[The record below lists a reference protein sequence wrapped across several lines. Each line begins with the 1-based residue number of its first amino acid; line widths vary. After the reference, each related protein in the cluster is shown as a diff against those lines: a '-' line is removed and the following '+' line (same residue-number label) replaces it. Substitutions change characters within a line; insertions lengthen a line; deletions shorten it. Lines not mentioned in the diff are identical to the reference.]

1 MPAPT
6 HPHIFWKELVPG
18 GNHWSG
24 LVRRGT
30 QLRFSDQN
38 GGANVSLSL
47 YNREEKLER
56 LNIPDT
62 LKGQHTAFLT
72 KGNVLYSDMGRVLC
86 SVVEDS
92 VGWHDALC
100 GPSDDFDIAARYG
113 TRTYAQAR
121 NEMFRSGRTG
131 LLIELG
137 KWGLGKRD
145 LGMTANLFSKVVVQ
159 EGGSL
164 QFQPNHPRAGDFVV
178 LRVEMDCLLA
188 LSTAPHRLDPK
199 AGYSPA
205 SVELQ
210 LERAAPVEANDL
222 CRTSCPQN
230 ERAFENTE
238 RFYAG
243 A

>member
-1 MPAPT
+1 MT
-6 HPHIFWKELVPG
+6 ETFWKEVVPG

-24 LVRRGT
+24 IVRRGT
-30 QLRFSDQN
+30 QLRFTDGG

-47 YNREEKLER
+47 YNREEKIER

-72 KGNVLYSDMGRVLC
+72 TGRVLYSDMGRVMC
-86 SVVEDS
+86 SFIEDS

-100 GPSDDFDIAARYG
+100 GPCDDADIESRYG
-113 TRTYAQAR
+113 KRTYAQAR
-121 NEMFRSGRTG
+121 NEMFRSGRDG

-145 LGMTANLFSKVVVQ
+145 LGATVNLFSKVSVE
-159 EGGSL
+159 EGGNL
-164 QFQPNHPRAGDFVV
+164 VFHPNNSRAGDNVV
-178 LRVEMDCLLA
+178 LRFEMDCLLA
-188 LSTAPHRLDPK
+188 LSAAPHRLDPK
-199 AGYSPA
+199 PDYAPSG
-205 SVELQ
+205 VELR
-210 LERAAPVEANDL
+210 LERAEPVAADDV

-230 ERAFENTE
+230 ERAFENTA

-243 A
+243 